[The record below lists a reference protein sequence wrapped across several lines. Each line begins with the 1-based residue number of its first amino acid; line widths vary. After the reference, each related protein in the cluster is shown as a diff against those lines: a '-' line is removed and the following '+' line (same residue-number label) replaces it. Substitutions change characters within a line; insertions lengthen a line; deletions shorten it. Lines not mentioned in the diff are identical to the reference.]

1 MGRIV
6 NSYQG
11 LGGLVASSAK
21 FRTIVG
27 AANATA
33 ALDDIH
39 YPYPNVTYDDDGNPT
54 GDVRPWAIIDGGT
67 GTEWEEQIRLSAGG
81 SLMLTIEVPES
92 YYSGYSTDKAKWLA
106 FAGDVDDIMDQMETN
121 SNTSKGDGSNYWNLT
136 AISQAESPYLVLEQA
151 GDPAGQYF
159 TCAILCRW
167 V

>member
-1 MGRIV
+1 VGRIV

-27 AANATA
+27 AATATI

-39 YPYPNVTYDDDGNPT
+39 YPYPSDSDT
-54 GDVRPWAIIDGGT
+54 RPWAIIDGGT
-67 GTEWEEQIRLSAGG
+67 GTEWEEQIRMSAGG

-92 YYSGYSTDKAKWLA
+92 YYSGYSTDKTKWLA

>member
-39 YPYPNVTYDDDGNPT
+39 YPYPNDS
-54 GDVRPWAIIDGGT
+54 DVRPWAIIDGGT
-67 GTEWEEQIRLSAGG
+67 GTEWEEQIRMSAGG

-92 YYSGYSTDKAKWLA
+92 YYSGYSTDKTKWLA

-151 GDPAGQYF
+151 GDPAAQYF

>member
-1 MGRIV
+1 VGRIV

-33 ALDDIH
+33 ALAFIH
-39 YPYPNVTYDDDGNPT
+39 YPYPLSSDA
-54 GDVRPWAIIDGGT
+54 RPWALIDGGT

-92 YYSGYSTDKAKWLA
+92 YYSTPTTDKTKWLA
-106 FAGDVDDIMDQMETN
+106 FAGDVDDIMDQISTN
-121 SNTSKGDGSNYWNLT
+121 SNTSKGDGTNYWNLT
-136 AISQAESPYLVLEQA
+136 AISQAESPYLVQEQA
-151 GDPAGQYF
+151 GDPASQYF

>member
-6 NSYQG
+6 NSYDG
-11 LGGLVASSAK
+11 LAGLVASSST
-21 FRTIVG
+21 FRTITG

-33 ALDDIH
+33 ALSFIH
-39 YPYPNVTYDDDGNPT
+39 YPYPNSSDS
-54 GDVRPWAIIDGGT
+54 RPWAIIDGGT
-67 GTEWEEQIRLSAGG
+67 GTEWEEQIRMSAGG

-92 YYSGYSTDKAKWLA
+92 YYSGYSTDKTKWLA

-151 GDPAGQYF
+151 GDPAAQYF